1 MRVVR
6 CPKCGLRVAYIDGL
20 CFACGARLPKP
31 APQPA
36 PENVPGPLKARPEPA
51 PYRPPMPGSPPE
63 GNIPVMAD
71 PATQG
76 QMVPSEEI
84 PAPPD
89 ATPETPAP
97 PVKKVNSVLG
107 IWAFI
112 ASFVLPPVGLILGII
127 DLARRDTT
135 KKHGF
140 SIAAIVI
147 SVIMG
152 TLMMFTA
159 RFYEDIMNKLAEIS
173 DGNFG
178 KYYEDFYYDYE
189 NEEDEDEPYYDDT
202 DYNAADDTD
211 QEVTDSDTYDD
222 TSDEATEDAVS
233 GSSSV
238 YPGDSYPDEDGSASD
253 SSSDSSSSAT
263 PDNDTRS
270 GSSSSGN
277 SASGNR
283 ASGIE
288 DLPVITEDDND
299 NSIDLLDEP
308 DFTKPQKDAVK
319 DAGHHIAEEPFSR
332 QGLIDRLTGSDGYS
346 VSDAETAVDYLE
358 ENSLVDWYVE
368 ADRAGKA
375 YGESGS
381 YTEEQITDHLI
392 GMGFPQDEA
401 EYGAAGNSTAEDE

>member
-31 APQPA
+31 APEPVPLRPQMPGFPPGEDIPPIA
-36 PENVPGPLKARPEPA
+36 DPLAQDGMVPGDN
-51 PYRPPMPGSPPE
+51 SPSSAE
-63 GNIPVMAD
+63 EASDI
-71 PATQG
+71 PAT
-76 QMVPSEEI
+76 
-84 PAPPD
+84 
-89 ATPETPAP
+89 

-112 ASFVLPPVGLILGII
+112 ASFVLPPVGLVLGII
-127 DLARRDTT
+127 DLARRDKT

-147 SVIMG
+147 SLIMG
-152 TLMMFTA
+152 TLMMLTA
-159 RFYEDIMNKLAEIS
+159 RFYEDIMNKLAELT
-173 DGNFG
+173 DGNIG

-189 NEEDEDEPYYDDT
+189 NEDNEDEDDEIYYDDSS
-202 DYNAADDTD
+202 DTD
-211 QEVTDSDTYDD
+211 QTVTDSDTYDD
-222 TSDEATEDAVS
+222 TADSADPDYDTEDSSSGSSS

-238 YPGDSYPDEDGSASD
+238 YPGDSSSDDTGNASGSTADDTPSSAPDSD
-253 SSSDSSSSAT
+253 SH
-263 PDNDTRS
+263 S

-277 SASGNR
+277 SASSNR
-283 ASGIE
+283 ASGID
-288 DLPVITEDDND
+288 DLPVITEDDNSD
-299 NSIDLLDEP
+299 SIDLMDEP
-308 DFTKPQKDAVK
+308 DFSQPQKDAVK
-319 DAGHHIAEEPFSR
+319 AAGRHIAEEPFSR

-346 VSDAETAVDYLE
+346 VSDAETAVNYLE
-358 ENSLVDWYVE
+358 ENSLVDWYDE

-381 YTEEQITDHLI
+381 YTEEQITDYLI

-401 EYGAAGNSTAEDE
+401 EYGAAGNGTADE